1 MLEEIIEQFLIN
13 SLQPGSKK
21 VNENVHK
28 NTISIAFHRKYKNV
42 SSGNKLNQ
50 PTVILFA
57 VHIAKHLN
65 LQVSNS
71 HDAVAMNYRA

>member
-28 NTISIAFHRKYKNV
+28 KN
-42 SSGNKLNQ
+42 N
-50 PTVILFA
+50 I
-57 VHIAKHLN
+57 
-65 LQVSNS
+65 NS
-71 HDAVAMNYRA
+71 LSPEI

>member
-28 NTISIAFHRKYKNV
+28 KTISIAFHRKYKNV
-42 SSGNKLNQ
+42 
-50 PTVILFA
+50 
-57 VHIAKHLN
+57 
-65 LQVSNS
+65 
-71 HDAVAMNYRA
+71 